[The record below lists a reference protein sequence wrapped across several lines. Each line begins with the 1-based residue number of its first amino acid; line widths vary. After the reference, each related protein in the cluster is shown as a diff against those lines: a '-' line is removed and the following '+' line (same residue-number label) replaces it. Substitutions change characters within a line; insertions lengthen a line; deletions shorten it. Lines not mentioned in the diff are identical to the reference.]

1 MAKVNIRMA
10 ARQRRQARV
19 RKRVLGTAERPRLC
33 VFRSVAQIYA
43 QVIDDEKGVTLAAV
57 STMTPA
63 LKESVKGL
71 KKSEA
76 AKVVGKAIAE
86 ALKEK
91 GLTRVVFDRNG
102 FLYHGRVKA
111 LSDGAREGGLDF

>member
-63 LKESVKGL
+63 LKESVRGL
-71 KKSEA
+71 KKAEA

>member
-33 VFRSVAQIYA
+33 VFRSVAQMYA
-43 QVIDDEKGVTLAAV
+43 QVIDDERGVTLAAV
-57 STMTPA
+57 SIMTPA

-76 AKVVGKAIAE
+76 AKAVGKAIAE
-86 ALKEK
+86 ALKAK

-111 LSDGAREGGLDF
+111 LSEGAREGGLDF